1 MLHTAYKNAEPF
13 DFRGLTIREL
23 TPKGLESSSVAEIE
37 VSPGASHETARSVK
51 SDKIYICTQG
61 VVVFKVGNRDVSLG
75 TGDLLFIPK
84 NEWFRYSNISGE
96 TARLILVHIPPFD
109 LECEEFQRE

>member
-61 VVVFKVGNRDVSLG
+61 AVVFKVGRREVGLE
-75 TGDLLFIPK
+75 TGDLLLIPR
-84 NEWFRYSNISGE
+84 NEWFCYYNTSGE

-109 LECEEFQRE
+109 LECEEFQTD